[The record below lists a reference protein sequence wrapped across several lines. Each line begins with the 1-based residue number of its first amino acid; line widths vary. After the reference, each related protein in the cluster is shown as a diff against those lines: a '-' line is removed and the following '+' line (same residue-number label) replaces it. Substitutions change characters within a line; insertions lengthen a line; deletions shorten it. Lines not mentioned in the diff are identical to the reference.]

1 MVTLAVRAGLAG
13 AAAAAASGAAAG
25 GIMYWLLP
33 TDGSGAPVVVALASL
48 AALLAY
54 GAFYLVVKKRLGRA
68 VPVIGAWR
76 GAAIAT
82 AIFAVAVML
91 HSIHSPGASG
101 FPISFIGQFVIS
113 FILVGW
119 AAAVVGASLGML
131 IDKWARQAP
140 NSTVERDGP
149 QAARPSP

>member
-1 MVTLAVRAGLAG
+1 
-13 AAAAAASGAAAG
+13 
-25 GIMYWLLP
+25 MYGLLP
-33 TDGSGAPVVVALASL
+33 TDTTGPPVVVALAVL

-54 GAFYLVVKKRLGRA
+54 GAFYLVVRKRLGRA
-68 VPVIGAWR
+68 KPVIGAWR

-82 AIFAVAVML
+82 AIFAVAVMV
-91 HSIHSPGASG
+91 HSIHSPGSSG

-119 AAAVVGASLGML
+119 AAAAVGAGLGLL

-140 NSTVERDGP
+140 NSAVERDGP